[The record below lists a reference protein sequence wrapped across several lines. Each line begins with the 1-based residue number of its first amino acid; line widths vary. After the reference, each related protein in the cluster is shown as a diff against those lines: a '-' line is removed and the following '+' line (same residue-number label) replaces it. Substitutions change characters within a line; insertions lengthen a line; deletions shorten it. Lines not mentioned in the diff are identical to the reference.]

1 MVQVSC
7 LFINYILYIYIYI
20 YRSYSRPLTPSDDVL
35 LESCREFAVGVVSCL
50 KSASFSPI
58 YLPMRLDVWR
68 FVVHQRGKESNHRG
82 HLMLEKNDVSRL
94 KFLPNNWWYFL
105 NENGEGKAVDFPI
118 KVKPVLS
125 WSPLTFELCKGKLC
139 QAPRMPLEKL
149 KYILKR
155 PCNVNNLI

>member
-1 MVQVSC
+1 MP
-7 LFINYILYIYIYI
+7 FYKLYIVYIYI

-149 KYILKR
+149 KLYILKR